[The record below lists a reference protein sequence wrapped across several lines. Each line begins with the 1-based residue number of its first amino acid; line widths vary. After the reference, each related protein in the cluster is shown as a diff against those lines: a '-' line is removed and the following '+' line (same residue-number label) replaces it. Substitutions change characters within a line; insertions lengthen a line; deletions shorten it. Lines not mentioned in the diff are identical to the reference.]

1 MKYYDQCKPSYCSYT
16 VNQRPEFL
24 SVLAKLIGIFGGSS
38 IVLKFLVPLSIN
50 IFRKE
55 KIRQQSSGQRRRF
68 DCDFIFIFLQEAKK
82 KILSLILFKSHS
94 TNAHTIRHQRLT
106 TRFYLIILLTSILIL
121 VLHTSLNNVS
131 ITITVKL
138 STENQYENLAIK
150 YSDTLNCPCNQI
162 SIEYQKFVQKK
173 PSYQQ
178 ICSSNF
184 ISEEWIDYLYN
195 YSAMNENNFRATA
208 VAQFLVLVSLCQLTE
223 ETVNTSLTQFY
234 ATKFTSPQL
243 ISSKLF
249 QIQIE
254 SFITSF
260 QTSMPQTFKRTLDTI
275 RGLNQG
281 NALMSAYETNWKFTV
296 LNVDLYAP
304 VYTNPQSYNNS
315 CNCGTS
321 TKCVQPAIVTEEFPS
336 GLPGLLIGCYPL
348 ESMLQSSLECLY
360 NQTCLDLIMLFMD
373 GESSNITFTIL
384 NSSLPSTISY
394 GLNETVQHMVD
405 RLFVDDWFINKSY
418 DNYFQECGPS
428 HCVYSYIQNFDIVFI
443 ITTIVGLYGGLTT
456 LLKLIIPIIIH
467 IILWFLRRR
476 SISVIPFSEFT
487 DHNY

>member
-1 MKYYDQCKPSYCSYT
+1 
-16 VNQRPEFL
+16 
-24 SVLAKLIGIFGGSS
+24 
-38 IVLKFLVPLSIN
+38 
-50 IFRKE
+50 
-55 KIRQQSSGQRRRF
+55 
-68 DCDFIFIFLQEAKK
+68 
-82 KILSLILFKSHS
+82 
-94 TNAHTIRHQRLT
+94 
-106 TRFYLIILLTSILIL
+106 
-121 VLHTSLNNVS
+121 
-131 ITITVKL
+131 
-138 STENQYENLAIK
+138 
-150 YSDTLNCPCNQI
+150 
-162 SIEYQKFVQKK
+162 
-173 PSYQQ
+173 
-178 ICSSNF
+178 
-184 ISEEWIDYLYN
+184 
-195 YSAMNENNFRATA
+195 MNENNFRATA

-254 SFITSF
+254 SFTTSF
-260 QTSMPQTFKRTLDTI
+260 QASMPQTFKRTLDTI

-304 VYTNPQSYNNS
+304 VYTNPRSYGNS

-405 RLFVDDWFINKSY
+405 RLFADNWFINKSY

-443 ITTIVGLYGGLTT
+443 ITTIMGLYGGLTT

>member
-1 MKYYDQCKPSYCSYT
+1 
-16 VNQRPEFL
+16 
-24 SVLAKLIGIFGGSS
+24 
-38 IVLKFLVPLSIN
+38 
-50 IFRKE
+50 
-55 KIRQQSSGQRRRF
+55 
-68 DCDFIFIFLQEAKK
+68 
-82 KILSLILFKSHS
+82 
-94 TNAHTIRHQRLT
+94 
-106 TRFYLIILLTSILIL
+106 
-121 VLHTSLNNVS
+121 
-131 ITITVKL
+131 
-138 STENQYENLAIK
+138 
-150 YSDTLNCPCNQI
+150 
-162 SIEYQKFVQKK
+162 
-173 PSYQQ
+173 
-178 ICSSNF
+178 
-184 ISEEWIDYLYN
+184 
-195 YSAMNENNFRATA
+195 
-208 VAQFLVLVSLCQLTE
+208 
-223 ETVNTSLTQFY
+223 
-234 ATKFTSPQL
+234 
-243 ISSKLF
+243 
-249 QIQIE
+249 
-254 SFITSF
+254 
-260 QTSMPQTFKRTLDTI
+260 MPQTFKRTLDTI

-360 NQTCLDLIMLFMD
+360 N
-373 GESSNITFTIL
+373 
-384 NSSLPSTISY
+384 

-487 DHNY
+487 DHNH